1 MGLYARPL
9 RSRLRVDR
17 LRQIGWT
24 RLHVGKALRWC
35 NVQRPLDLI
44 TRFRLSTSPRT
55 ATKSQRQL
63 TCNHSMPSVP
73 RASSKSR
80 GFKTRAPGCQTG
92 LDLLLRIKSGFAPL
106 LVIFALSALAQSPS
120 TLEAIRGAREDALER
135 AEADLAA
142 CLAVSCLGVNR
153 VSLLVGYL
161 RLSRG
166 DPSGALQQF
175 LSRPPPPE
183 LESIHAYYSGEAR
196 FYLRDYRGAANA
208 FGRATL
214 GAPGWLVS
222 RAQHRKGEALLAA
235 GDFVAARPL
244 LEAGASAAPSGELY
258 YERSLV
264 RRAQD
269 DLNGERE
276 DLLRI
281 ITGYPL
287 HPYVAPA
294 LARLTQIDQ
303 RPIQFTL
310 QQRLARARLFS
321 ESGDFEAAIRELS
334 EANREQLAVSKEDRA
349 ELARQLAAALLALNR
364 VELADAQIEVARTG
378 PPSVASE
385 AALLRARW
393 ALRKEE
399 HSRTRSLMVQI
410 LRRYPNQPAAEEAGF
425 FVGWLDFQD
434 GRLDAAISAFAR
446 LEKRS
451 GHSHRLGD
459 TLWLHGL
466 ALLLKRN
473 YAAAE
478 PAFEK
483 LIHAVPNSDFV
494 PQARYWSIRCQQLRG
509 STRDDVP
516 SQYLQLVQLFPGT
529 LYAFLAQERLREL
542 GGDPP
547 LAFTDPPRVGD
558 EPVPTNLRL
567 TAELV
572 AAGLLSDADREI
584 EAQVRGV
591 RTEDQARHLGYV
603 LQRLEAYGPAY
614 ALGARWLWKS
624 AYVDRNG
631 GALSLLYPQAYR
643 DTVDRDAEAEGID
656 PFLVWAVMRR
666 ESKFRAD
673 AHSTADARGLMQVIP
688 STGVSIAKELA
699 LRRPAPNELFIPEL
713 NVRLG
718 AWYLTRLVKRFGHPA
733 LIAAAYNAGPLVVAQ
748 WLEKYG
754 DAPLDLFIE
763 QIPYKETRNYV
774 RQVVADYFIYHQL
787 YGDPAK
793 APRLSLEIPQP
804 SSAGVNF

>member
-1 MGLYARPL
+1 MEIPMGLYARPL

-120 TLEAIRGAREDALER
+120 TLEAIRGAREDALEP
-135 AEADLAA
+135 A
-142 CLAVSCLGVNR
+142 
-153 VSLLVGYL
+153 
-161 RLSRG
+161 
-166 DPSGALQQF
+166 
-175 LSRPPPPE
+175 
-183 LESIHAYYSGEAR
+183 EAR

-269 DLNGERE
+269 DLTGERE

-446 LEKRS
+446 LAKRS

-459 TLWLHGL
+459 TVWLHGL

-478 PAFEK
+478 QAFEK
-483 LIHAVPNSDFV
+483 LIHALPNSDFV

-509 STRDDVP
+509 SPRDDVP
-516 SQYLQLVQLFPGT
+516 SQYLQLVQ
-529 LYAFLAQERLREL
+529 R
-542 GGDPP
+542 
-547 LAFTDPPRVGD
+547 
-558 EPVPTNLRL
+558 
-567 TAELV
+567 
-572 AAGLLSDADREI
+572 
-584 EAQVRGV
+584 
-591 RTEDQARHLGYV
+591 
-603 LQRLEAYGPAY
+603 
-614 ALGARWLWKS
+614 
-624 AYVDRNG
+624 
-631 GALSLLYPQAYR
+631 
-643 DTVDRDAEAEGID
+643 
-656 PFLVWAVMRR
+656 
-666 ESKFRAD
+666 FR
-673 AHSTADARGLMQVIP
+673 
-688 STGVSIAKELA
+688 
-699 LRRPAPNELFIPEL
+699 
-713 NVRLG
+713 
-718 AWYLTRLVKRFGHPA
+718 
-733 LIAAAYNAGPLVVAQ
+733 
-748 WLEKYG
+748 
-754 DAPLDLFIE
+754 
-763 QIPYKETRNYV
+763 
-774 RQVVADYFIYHQL
+774 
-787 YGDPAK
+787 
-793 APRLSLEIPQP
+793 
-804 SSAGVNF
+804 